1 MKKIE
6 IALPL
11 ALSFAA
17 LALSVTALS
26 VTAQSVSAQSVPVQ
40 TVEFWHTFG
49 DAKRGDWIQARA
61 EDYNKAHP
69 GVKVVAVYKGIS
81 DETLQ
86 ATVLAARQ
94 GKAPA
99 LVQVDG
105 VSSQLALYSGIFVP
119 VSSVGDVD
127 FGDYLKPVVSYY
139 TLGGKVNSIPF
150 NSSSPVLYF
159 NKDLMVRAGLDPK
172 NPPNTFAA
180 ILKTCAQFDAAKL
193 GVKCVALT
201 PYSWLFEQW
210 MSEQNAQLLNNGN
223 GRQGRATASNVD
235 SAAGRKIFQFYK
247 DLSDKG
253 YLTNTGKLADT
264 VGTNAI
270 FSNQKALMTINSTA
284 GLGNLLDAAKQ
295 NGFQMGVGVL
305 PIPSGSGR
313 NGVIIGGASLW
324 VSKSAAKPQAETALD
339 FALFMTNTEN
349 MASWHKL
356 TGYYPVRTSSVNL
369 LRKQGWLKGNPL
381 QLVAFNQLLRTQPN
395 VANAGALTGANP
407 QMRSIIEQS
416 IQKVLGGQGV
426 AEVAKSANEQIGA
439 ALLEYNKNF
448 K

>member
-1 MKKIE
+1 MKKYW

-11 ALSFAA
+11 ALSFVA
-17 LALSVTALS
+17 
-26 VTAQSVSAQSVPVQ
+26 SAQNI

-61 EDYNKAHP
+61 DDYNKAHP
-69 GVKVVAVYKGIS
+69 GMKVVPVYKGIS

-94 GKAPA
+94 GNAPA

-105 VSSQLALYSGIFVP
+105 TSSQLALDSGIFQS
-119 VSSVGDVD
+119 VSGIKDVD
-127 FGDYLKPVVSYY
+127 FTDYIKPVVSYY
-139 TLGGKVNSIPF
+139 TIGGKVNSLPF

-159 NKDLMVRAGLDPK
+159 NKDLMTKAGLNPK
-172 NPPNTFAA
+172 SPPTTFNA
-180 ILKTCAQFDAAKL
+180 ILKACATFDAAKL
-193 GVKCVALT
+193 GIKCVALT

-210 MSEQNAQLLNNGN
+210 MSQQNAQLLNNGN
-223 GRQGRATASNVD
+223 GRQARATASNVD
-235 SAAGRKIFQFYK
+235 SDAGRKIFGFYK
-247 DLSDKG
+247 ELNDKG

-270 FSNQKALMTINSTA
+270 FGNQKALMTINSTA

-295 NGFQMGVGVL
+295 NGFEMGVGVL
-305 PIPSGSGR
+305 PIPDGSKR
-313 NGVIIGGASLW
+313 NGVVIGGASIW
-324 VSKSAAKPQAETALD
+324 VAKSVPKPEAETALD

-369 LRKQGWLKGNPL
+369 LRKQGWFSSNPL
-381 QLVAFNQLLRTQPN
+381 QIVAFNQLLSTKPN
-395 VANAGALTGANP
+395 IANAGALTGANI
-407 QMRSIIEQS
+407 QMRSIIEQN
-416 IQKVLGGQGV
+416 IQKVLSGQDV
-426 AEVAKSANEQIGA
+426 NEVAKTANEQINA

>member
-1 MKKIE
+1 MKKYW

-11 ALSFAA
+11 ALSFVA
-17 LALSVTALS
+17 
-26 VTAQSVSAQSVPVQ
+26 SAQNI

-61 EDYNKAHP
+61 DEYNKAHP
-69 GVKVVAVYKGIS
+69 GIKVVPVYKGIS

-94 GKAPA
+94 GNAPA

-105 VSSQLALYSGIFVP
+105 TSSQLALDSGIFQA
-119 VSSVGDVD
+119 VSGIKEVD
-127 FGDYLKPVVSYY
+127 FKDYIKPVVSYY
-139 TLGGKVNSIPF
+139 TINGKVNSLPF

-159 NKDLMVRAGLDPK
+159 NKDLMTKAGLDPK
-172 NPPNTFAA
+172 KPPTTFDA
-180 ILKTCAQFDAAKL
+180 ILKTCATFDAAKL

-223 GRQGRATASNVD
+223 GRQARATASNVD
-235 SAAGRKIFQFYK
+235 TEAGRTIFGFYK
-247 DLSDKG
+247 DLNDKG

-270 FSNQKALMTINSTA
+270 FGNQKALMTINSTA

-295 NGFQMGVGVL
+295 SGFQMGVGVL
-305 PIPSGSGR
+305 PIPDGSKR
-313 NGVIIGGASLW
+313 NGVVIGGASIW
-324 VSKSAAKPQAETALD
+324 VAKSAPKPEAETALD

-369 LRKQGWLKGNPL
+369 LRKQGWFSSNPL
-381 QLVAFNQLLRTQPN
+381 QIVAFNQLLSTKPN
-395 VANAGALTGANP
+395 IANAGALTGANI
-407 QMRSIIEQS
+407 QMRSIIEQN
-416 IQKVLGGQGV
+416 IQKVLSGQDV
-426 AEVAKSANEQIGA
+426 TEVAKTANEQINA
-439 ALLEYNKNF
+439 ALSEYNKNF

>member
-1 MKKIE
+1 MKRYW

-11 ALSFAA
+11 ALSFVA
-17 LALSVTALS
+17 
-26 VTAQSVSAQSVPVQ
+26 SAQSV

-61 EDYNKAHP
+61 DEYNKAHP
-69 GVKVVAVYKGIS
+69 GVKVVPVYKGIS

-105 VSSQLALYSGIFVP
+105 TSSQLALDSGIFQP
-119 VSSVGDVD
+119 VSAVKDVD
-127 FGDYLKPVVSYY
+127 FSDYIKPVVSYY
-139 TLGGKVNSIPF
+139 TIGGKVNSIPF

-159 NKDLMVRAGLDPK
+159 NKDLMLKAGLDPK
-172 NPPNTFAA
+172 NPPTTFGA
-180 ILKTCAQFDAAKL
+180 ILKACATFDAAKL

-210 MSEQNAQLLNNGN
+210 MSQQNAQLLNNGN
-223 GRQGRATASNVD
+223 GRQDRATTSNVD
-235 SAAGRKIFQFYK
+235 SPAGRKIFQFYK
-247 DLSDKG
+247 DLNDKG
-253 YLTNTGKLADT
+253 FLTNTGKLADT

-270 FSNQKALMTINSTA
+270 FGQQKALMTINSTA

-295 NGFQMGVGVL
+295 NGFQMGVGAL
-305 PIPSGSGR
+305 PIPNGSER
-313 NGVIIGGASLW
+313 NGVVIGGASLW
-324 VSKSAAKPQAETALD
+324 VAKSAPKPEAETALD

-369 LRKQGWLKGNPL
+369 LRKQGWFQGNPL
-381 QLVAFNQLLRTQPN
+381 QIVAFNQLLNTKPN
-395 VANAGALTGANP
+395 IANAGALTGANI
-407 QMRSIIEQS
+407 QMRALIEQN
-416 IQKVLGGQGV
+416 IQKVLSGQSV
-426 AEVAKSANEQIGA
+426 NEVAKSAKEQIDA
-439 ALLEYNKNF
+439 ALVEYNKNF